1 MSLQL
6 KICRDSCA
14 TWSVHGLSS
23 VPVPHLP
30 SLSASI
36 DYARTACGAAPATI
50 ELVVDGMY
58 IVVHQDRG
66 WPRQILAPEITLTS
80 SAPTESDPNAA
91 ENCSRAFPRLKRLL
105 RSHVKGSFAGSR
117 EQAGITGASL
127 RLG

>member
-6 KICRDSCA
+6 KICRDRCA

-23 VPVPHLP
+23 VPVSHLP

-36 DYARTACGAAPATI
+36 DFARAACEAAPATI

-58 IVVHQDRG
+58 IVVHQDHG
-66 WPRQILAPEITLTS
+66 WPRQIVAPETDLTP
-80 SAPTESDPNAA
+80 SAFTERDLNTAA
-91 ENCSRAFPRLKRLL
+91 KRSGAFAWVQRLWHP
-105 RSHVKGSFAGSR
+105 HVKGSFAESR
-117 EQAGITGASL
+117 EQTAIRGASL

>member
-23 VPVPHLP
+23 VPVLHLP
-30 SLSASI
+30 SLSAGI
-36 DYARTACGAAPATI
+36 DYARRACGAAPATI

-66 WPRQILAPEITLTS
+66 WPRQIVAPETDLTP
-80 SAPTESDPNAA
+80 SAPTERDPNAA
-91 ENCSRAFPRLKRLL
+91 ATCSGAFAWLQRLWH
-105 RSHVKGSFAGSR
+105 SHVKRRFAESR
-117 EQAGITGASL
+117 EQATIRAASL